1 MNADM
6 LNVIHKYLKMFS
18 FFLLDFLLASLI
30 GDFHYYAFLQ
40 IAVKKKKR
48 SEKQRRKGKI

>member
-1 MNADM
+1 MNAYM

-40 IAVKKKKR
+40 IAVHDTVWL
-48 SEKQRRKGKI
+48 